1 MAVKLKASQVVATAR
16 RYKNYQEKRK
26 MGTKEQM
33 WNFHWAPGSANYT
46 IWAWIFNDYTGRN
59 FQGQPWCAMYG
70 SDVVV
75 LTYINE
81 YGLNEAEAVQE
92 AKKLF
97 GGDLPYNCQ
106 DFVNKHAGDK
116 RLNRIPAIGC
126 PVIFWTGKK
135 YGHWG
140 LVTGVDGNGKGY
152 TSVEGNTSGG
162 ADKVD
167 PDGGAVVEKW
177 HSLDSKTF
185 FWHPDYDEEDSSMV
199 LLYNVSSGSAGLEII
214 GDLNIRQAAGTS
226 GTVLG
231 VYKQGERVWPIQ
243 KCFIDGKAWYRTD
256 RGWISARYVEGWVLE
271 EDGRWWY
278 VMPGYEF
285 SVNKW
290 QEISG
295 AWYYFDN
302 TGYLVTSEW
311 ILDSGKYYYLTDSGE
326 MARSAYIKSID
337 KELYYWV
344 NSDGVWE
351 PEWDTVAPDLN
362 KYCLRK

>member
-1 MAVKLKASQVVATAR
+1 MTRLLKASQIVNMAR

-33 WNFHWAPGSANYT
+33 WDFHWAPGSANYT
-46 IWAWIFNDYTGRN
+46 IWAWLYNDYTGRN

-75 LTYINE
+75 LAYME
-81 YGLNEAEAVQE
+81 CFGLSASEAIQE
-92 AKKLF
+92 AKKLY

-106 DFVNKHAGDK
+106 DFVNRHSGDK
-116 RLNRIPAIGC
+116 RLNHTPAIGC
-126 PVIFWTGKK
+126 PVIFWTGSK

-140 LVTGVDGNGKGY
+140 TCTSVDGNGKGF

-177 HSLDSKTF
+177 HTLDSKTF
-185 FWHPDYDEEDSSMV
+185 FWHPDFDPESTENAPVYG
-199 LLYNVSSGSAGLEII
+199 VSSGTAGLVIT
-214 GDLNIRQAAGTS
+214 GDLNIRKVAGN
-226 GTVLG
+226 GKIEG
-231 VYKQGERVWPIQ
+231 VYKKGERVWPLQ
-243 KCFIDGKAWYRTD
+243 KCFIDGKPWYRTE

-271 EDGRWWY
+271 DNGYWWY
-278 VMPGYEF
+278 VMQGYEF

-295 AWYYFDN
+295 VWYYFDN
-302 TGYLVTSEW
+302 TGYMAASEW
-311 ILDSGKYYYLTDSGE
+311 IQDAGKYYYVTESGE
-326 MARSAYIKSID
+326 MARSVYIKSID

-344 NSDGVWE
+344 SSEGAWE
-351 PEWDTVAPDLN
+351 PEWDTATPDLD
-362 KYCLRK
+362 KYRVKK